1 MVSSGIEI
9 LVGDL
14 MSRASKDLVE
24 RSPRYVFIFTY
35 GRSGS
40 TLLLGYLNS
49 LPGYCVRGENYMAL
63 GHLCQ
68 FYRSVK
74 NTTGQIA
81 KKTHLPTHP
90 WFGAE
95 KIDLDK
101 VRSGIRDLFVDTVLN
116 PGSATT
122 VGCKEIRIR
131 RNEIE
136 DFDGFISDVFEI
148 FGDVKIIFNHR
159 NVADT
164 AKSKWWKGMAHSYPL
179 IKSMDDRM
187 RLSAFANSPGVFH
200 LEYEKFVS
208 DPKHAEE
215 LTHFLGAPFDAGV
228 YREVLATRH
237 SY

>member
-1 MVSSGIEI
+1 MKFLTNHSS
-9 LVGDL
+9 
-14 MSRASKDLVE
+14 
-24 RSPRYVFIFTY
+24 RYVFIFTF

-49 LPGYCVRGENYMAL
+49 LPGYCIRGENYMAL

-68 FYRSVK
+68 FYRAVK
-74 NTTGQIA
+74 DTTGQVA

-95 KIDLDK
+95 KIDLEK
-101 VRSGIRDLFVDTVLN
+101 VKAGIRELFVSTVLN
-116 PGSATT
+116 PGDATS

-136 DFDGFISDVFEI
+136 DFDAFISDVLEI

-159 NVADT
+159 NIADT
-164 AKSKWWKGMAHSYPL
+164 SKSKWWKETAHSYSI

-187 RLSAFANSPGVFH
+187 RTGSFANSPQVFH
-200 LEYEKFVS
+200 VEYEKLVS
-208 DPKHAEE
+208 DPEHAAD
-215 LTHFLGAPFDAGV
+215 LTHFLGAPFDEAT
-228 YREVLATRH
+228 YRQVLATQH